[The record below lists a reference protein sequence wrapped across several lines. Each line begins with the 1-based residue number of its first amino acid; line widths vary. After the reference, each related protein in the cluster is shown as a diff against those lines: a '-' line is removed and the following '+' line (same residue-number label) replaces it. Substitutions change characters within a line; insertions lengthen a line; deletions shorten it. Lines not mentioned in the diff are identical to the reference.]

1 MRGIAMNSRHAS
13 FLALALGASLSIG
26 AAVVELDAKACG
38 ACVAPPTA
46 NTQVSGHRM
55 ILSVSPQA
63 TTLWDQLEY
72 VGDPSE
78 FAWVL
83 PIHGQVDV
91 GLSSDRLFGQLDA
104 LTDPVVIGGTCP
116 SLSCGQ
122 FMGTGSAATG
132 MSAGS
137 GVTVITQ
144 EVVGPYETVQLAASD
159 PNALNDWLTAH
170 GYVIPADVQ
179 NVVTA
184 YANEGFDFLAMRL
197 VPGKDTAA
205 MRPVRVSMPGAGLT
219 LPLRMVAVG
228 TGAITPIKLWV
239 FGEGRYEPTNAPT
252 FLIDRTAVTFDYGT
266 QTSNM
271 SVLRAAGFD
280 ASNHLGW
287 LVNSARHYEDYEL
300 FSELALYA
308 TSFPIDSGYGDDAM
322 GTNAL
327 TNFDADKAALVGAI
341 GGGTA
346 GAFVTRLD
354 AELSRPGLAADLM
367 LGASASQTTVSNVF
381 QATNTPTCPPPPDC
395 SGSGP
400 NGSGSGSLSGGFPNG
415 GSGGAGIHLGGGGCA
430 MGGAPSLLG
439 LLPAAAALGAVLA
452 RRRRARR

>member
-1 MRGIAMNSRHAS
+1 MIPPRAS
-13 FLALALGASLSIG
+13 FLVVALGAALSVG

-46 NTQVSGHRM
+46 STQVSGHRM

-72 VGDPSE
+72 VGDASE

-91 GLSSDRLFGQLDA
+91 GLSSDRLFGELDA
-104 LTDPVVIGGTCP
+104 LTDPRVIGYSCP
-116 SLSCGQ
+116 SQSCGQ
-122 FMGTGSAATG
+122 FMGTAATG
-132 MSAGS
+132 TGSGS

-179 NVVTA
+179 DVVTA
-184 YANEGFDFLAMRL
+184 YVNEGFDFLAMRL
-197 VPGKDTAA
+197 VPGKDTSA
-205 MRPVRVSMPGAGLT
+205 MRPVRVTMPGASLT

-252 FLIDRTAVTFDYGT
+252 FLIDPSKVTFDNAT
-266 QTSNM
+266 LTSNM
-271 SVLRAAGFD
+271 AVLRAAGFD

-287 LVNSARHYEDYEL
+287 LVNSAQDYDDYTL
-300 FSELALYA
+300 FGQLEFYALNY
-308 TSFPIDSGYGDDAM
+308 PIDSGYGDDAM
-322 GTNAL
+322 GTNAFE
-327 TNFDADKAALVGAI
+327 NYQKDKAALVGGI
-341 GGGTA
+341 NGGTA

-354 AELSRPGLAADLM
+354 GELSRPGLAADLS
-367 LGASASQTTVSNVF
+367 LGAAASQAQVSNVF
-381 QATNTPTCPPPPDC
+381 QATNMPTCPPPPDC

-400 NGSGSGSLSGGFPNG
+400 NGSGPGGFPNG
-415 GSGGAGIHLGGGGCA
+415 GSGGGGVSLSGGGCA

-439 LLPAAAALGAVLA
+439 LVPAAAALGLTLA